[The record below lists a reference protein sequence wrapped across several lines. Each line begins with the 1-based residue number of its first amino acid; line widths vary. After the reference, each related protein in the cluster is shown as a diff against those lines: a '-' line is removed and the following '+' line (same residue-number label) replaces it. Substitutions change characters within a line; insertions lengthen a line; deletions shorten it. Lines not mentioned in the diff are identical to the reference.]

1 MARPAA
7 GESSSSDSDAP
18 EEAAEAGAHAAAR
31 RQVIFCSRTHSQ
43 LSQFVGELRRTRFAE
58 SLAVAALGSR
68 QVAGAGPSTLACL
81 LAVAALGLRQ
91 VAGAGPSTLACW
103 QAPCREAALQWHLES
118 SARL

>member
-18 EEAAEAGAHAAAR
+18 EEAAEAGAHAPAR

-68 QVAGAGPSTLACL
+68 QVPGSAPVTLACL
-81 LAVAALGLRQ
+81 
-91 VAGAGPSTLACW
+91 
-103 QAPCREAALQWHLES
+103 QAPCREAALQKHFEKRCGAVSKNPGQMPDPLGGNICQ
-118 SARL
+118 